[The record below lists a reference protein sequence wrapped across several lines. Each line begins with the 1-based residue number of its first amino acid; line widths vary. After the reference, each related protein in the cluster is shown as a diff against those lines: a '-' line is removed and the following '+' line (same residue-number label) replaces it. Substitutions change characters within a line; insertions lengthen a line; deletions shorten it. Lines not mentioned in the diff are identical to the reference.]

1 MRVNTRRQVII
12 SHAIEE
18 IHNTCTSW
26 TKLCYREREN
36 QRWYLRKALPVV
48 AESAIDPAEL
58 NRTHI
63 SETPSSLIVF
73 VF

>member
-1 MRVNTRRQVII
+1 MDEVVLSGTRE
-12 SHAIEE
+12 SA
-18 IHNTCTSW
+18 
-26 TKLCYREREN
+26 
-36 QRWYLRKALPVV
+36 RWYLRKALPVV